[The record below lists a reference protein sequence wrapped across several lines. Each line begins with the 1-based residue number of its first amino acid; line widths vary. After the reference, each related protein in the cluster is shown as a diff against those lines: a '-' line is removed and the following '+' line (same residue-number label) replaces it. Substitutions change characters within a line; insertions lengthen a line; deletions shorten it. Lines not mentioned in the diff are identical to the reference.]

1 MQINGQV
8 VFTNSLTPTSLE
20 NNNNDNDN
28 NNNNRS
34 SWRKTNYATF
44 AAACNIF
51 EAAAAAGR
59 SLGILFLGL
68 SRNNNNSKQQQTLLH
83 FRAAKL
89 FTQQGQQ
96 QQKRKCNSRV
106 AQVTSWP
113 IASWPVACF
122 YCCSLLPA
130 AGGSCS
136 ELAQEEQQ
144 PRLGLWAWSDA
155 YVTGDED
162 RLTFGHICVELWRE
176 DATTA
181 NTTVAAVAATTG
193 IAIATVGTA
202 KPV

>member
-1 MQINGQV
+1 M
-8 VFTNSLTPTSLE
+8 E
-20 NNNNDNDN
+20 NNNNDND

-34 SWRKTNYATF
+34 SWRKTNYATC

-51 EAAAAAGR
+51 EAPAAAAGR
-59 SLGILFLGL
+59 SLGILFLEL
-68 SRNNNNSKQQQTLLH
+68 SRSNNNNSKQQQTLLH

-96 QQKRKCNSRV
+96 QQKRKCNSRT
-106 AQVTSWP
+106 AQLTSWS
-113 IASWPVACF
+113 IASWSVDCCLLLVAAASC
-122 YCCSLLPA
+122 LLA
-130 AGGSCS
+130 
-136 ELAQEEQQ
+136 AQEEQQ

-181 NTTVAAVAATTG
+181 NSKHNCGGSGSLKRELQQQLLAQRNQFNVAYE
-193 IAIATVGTA
+193 
-202 KPV
+202 